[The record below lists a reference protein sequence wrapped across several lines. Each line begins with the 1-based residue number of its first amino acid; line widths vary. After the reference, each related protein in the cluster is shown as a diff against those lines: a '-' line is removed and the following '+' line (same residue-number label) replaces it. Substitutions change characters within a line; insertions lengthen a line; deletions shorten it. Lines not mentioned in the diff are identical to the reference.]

1 MYVCMYVCMHVCM
14 YVCVYVCIYLWM
26 YVCRYDKCPFY
37 MSLESNKLSI
47 KSLGIRK
54 EISHILNDVTV
65 NFVRSMYYFTTVYI
79 GVIPTD

>member
-1 MYVCMYVCMHVCM
+1 MYVCMHVCM
-14 YVCVYVCIYLWM
+14 YVCVYVCIYVWM
-26 YVCRYDKCPFY
+26 YVLGMISVLFY

-47 KSLGIRK
+47 NSIGIRK

-65 NFVRSMYYFTTVYI
+65 NFVRSMYYFSTVYI